1 MIENVNDIK
10 FKKVAIVGLGLL
22 GGSIAI
28 DLRSLSPCIEII
40 GIARRNETII
50 EADQLFVDE
59 KKIFNQL
66 SSDIA
71 ATSCCDLVILCTPV
85 QTIIDQL
92 AQLSLILN
100 PETIVTDVGS
110 TKRAIMN
117 SAVTAMP
124 DDIYF
129 VGGHPMAGSDKAG
142 LSHARAGL
150 YKGATWA
157 LCENEKSG
165 GDSAEKLYS
174 LITLLGASPIIID
187 AESHDDI
194 VSLTSHLPH
203 LVASSLVNA
212 VFSSNYD
219 EMALP
224 FMAGG
229 FRDTTRIAAGNPAL
243 WRDILMTNRDR
254 VLSSLSLLINELSAW
269 REALQSGDE
278 PYLQAL
284 LSSASEKRMMI
295 NKMRKW
301 KSTE

>member
-1 MIENVNDIK
+1 MNENKFDIK

-22 GGSIAI
+22 GGSLAV
-28 DLRSLSPCIEII
+28 DLRMLSPDIQIV
-40 GIARRNETII
+40 GIARRQETLE
-50 EADQLFVDE
+50 EAKLLAVDGVAV
-59 KKIFNQL
+59 FNIL
-66 SSDIA
+66 SRQIKDCADSELI
-71 ATSCCDLVILCTPV
+71 ILCTPV

-92 AQLSLILN
+92 AELAVIISPGSI
-100 PETIVTDVGS
+100 ITDVGS

-117 SAVTAMP
+117 SASTVIP
-124 DDIYF
+124 DGVFF

-142 LSHARAGL
+142 LLHAHTGL

-165 GDSAEKLYS
+165 KAAEKLSS
-174 LITLLGASPIIID
+174 LIAELGASPIIID
-187 AESHDDI
+187 PESHDDI

-203 LVASSLVNA
+203 LVASALVNA
-212 VFSSNYD
+212 VFNSNYE

-254 VLSSLSLLINELSAW
+254 VLASLASLITELSTW
-269 REALQSGDE
+269 RDALQSGDE
-278 PYLQAL
+278 PYLEAL
-284 LSSASEKRMMI
+284 LSSASDRRTMV
-295 NKMRKW
+295 NKVIKW
-301 KSTE
+301 KSSE